1 MAKKSASELISSF
14 SNIVGE
20 DTNEDIIEFMKDIED
35 SIVVDPYEEKY
46 NRLLKDYRD
55 RFESAQDVEDSNE
68 SSETVHE
75 EVHDEIIDT
84 TIDDLMEE

>member
-46 NRLLKDYRD
+46 NQLLKDYRD

>member
-46 NRLLKDYRD
+46 NQLLKDYRD
-55 RFESAQDVEDSNE
+55 RFESAQDVEGSNE

>member
-46 NRLLKDYRD
+46 NQLLKDYRD
-55 RFESAQDVEDSNE
+55 RFESAQDIEDSNE

>member
-46 NRLLKDYRD
+46 NQLLKDYRD
-55 RFESAQDVEDSNE
+55 RFESVQGVEGSNKP
-68 SSETVHE
+68 SGTVNE

-84 TIDDLMEE
+84 TIEDLMEE

>member
-46 NRLLKDYRD
+46 NQLLKDYRD

-84 TIDDLMEE
+84 TIEDLIEE

>member
-46 NRLLKDYRD
+46 NQLLKDYRD
-55 RFESAQDVEDSNE
+55 RFESAQNVEDSNE
-68 SSETVHE
+68 SSEKVHE

>member
-46 NRLLKDYRD
+46 NQLLKDYRD
-55 RFESAQDVEDSNE
+55 RFESAQNVEDSNE
-68 SSETVHE
+68 SSEIVHE

>member
-46 NRLLKDYRD
+46 NQLLKDYRD

-68 SSETVHE
+68 SSERVHE
-75 EVHDEIIDT
+75 EVHNEIIDT
-84 TIDDLMEE
+84 TIEDLMEE

>member
-1 MAKKSASELISSF
+1 MSKKSASELISSF

-75 EVHDEIIDT
+75 EVHDESIYT

>member
-1 MAKKSASELISSF
+1 MAKRTAEELIASF
-14 SNIVGE
+14 SSIVGE
-20 DTNEDIIEFMKDIED
+20 DTNEDIIHYMEDLKD
-35 SIVVDPYEEKY
+35 SIVPDPYEEKY
-46 NRLLKDYRD
+46 NQLLKDYRD

-68 SSETVHE
+68 SSDIVHE

>member
-46 NRLLKDYRD
+46 NQLLKDCRD

-75 EVHDEIIDT
+75 EVHDGIIDT

>member
-1 MAKKSASELISSF
+1 MSKKSASELISSF

>member
-1 MAKKSASELISSF
+1 MAKKSAAELISSF

-46 NRLLKDYRD
+46 NQLLKDYRD
-55 RFESAQDVEDSNE
+55 RFESVQGVEGSNKP
-68 SSETVHE
+68 SGTVHV

-84 TIDDLMEE
+84 TIEDLMEE

>member
-46 NRLLKDYRD
+46 NQLLKDYRD

-68 SSETVHE
+68 SSEIVHE

>member
-46 NRLLKDYRD
+46 NQLLKDYRD
-55 RFESAQDVEDSNE
+55 RFESAQNVEDSNE
-68 SSETVHE
+68 SSDTVHE

>member
-1 MAKKSASELISSF
+1 MSKKSASELISSF

-46 NRLLKDYRD
+46 NQLLKDYRD
-55 RFESAQDVEDSNE
+55 RFESAQNVEDSNE
-68 SSETVHE
+68 SSERVHE

>member
-20 DTNEDIIEFMKDIED
+20 NTNEDIIGFMKDIED

-46 NRLLKDYRD
+46 NQLLKDYRE

-68 SSETVHE
+68 SSDIVHE

>member
-46 NRLLKDYRD
+46 NQLLKDYRD
-55 RFESAQDVEDSNE
+55 RFESAQNVEDSNE

-75 EVHDEIIDT
+75 EVHDEIIDA

>member
-46 NRLLKDYRD
+46 NQLLKDYRD

-75 EVHDEIIDT
+75 EVHNEIIDT